1 MKTLYVRITTNT
13 PPYYD
18 IDKAIVYKEYKE
30 YGIAIT
36 RYLPDWCYKLTD
48 IETGLSA
55 GKSFNKLKDAK
66 SFMDHTEEVNFI
78 NWYKAVEKA
87 RATPRYE
94 SYKIKVR

>member
-1 MKTLYVRITTNT
+1 MKTMYIRIVANT
-13 PPYYD
+13 RAGYD

-36 RYLPDWCYKLTD
+36 RYPAYTHYYLTD

-55 GKSFNKLKDAK
+55 SKSFRKLKDAK

-78 NWYKAVEKA
+78 DWYKAVEKA
-87 RATPRYE
+87 RTTPRYE
-94 SYKIKVR
+94 SLKIKVC